1 MADDTTEGRELTGT
15 ITKMRD
21 DETDPDRIIVEVVYA
36 GEHGKLNI
44 PRSLRGTFNV
54 GGTIHLWLSSQGTL
68 HRSR

>member
-1 MADDTTEGRELTGT
+1 MTPEETQGRELTGT
-15 ITKMRD
+15 ITKMSD
-21 DETDPDRIIVEVVYA
+21 DESEPDRIIVEVVYA
-36 GEHGKLNI
+36 DGHGKLNI